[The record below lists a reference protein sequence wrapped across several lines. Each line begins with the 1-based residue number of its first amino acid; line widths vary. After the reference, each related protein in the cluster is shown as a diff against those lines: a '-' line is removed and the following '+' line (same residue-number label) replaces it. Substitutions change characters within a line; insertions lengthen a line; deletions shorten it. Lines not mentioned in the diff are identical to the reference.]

1 MPDLLRTI
9 SIHVEEPRAGSFE
22 WVLAERR
29 PGGAWT
35 ELSRAEAP
43 AGTFRQSMAEG
54 LQALEA
60 MVDDLDAGPRR
71 ADSGTPGDKHRKAK
85 PHGEGDGDEPEPEPP
100 PRTSMFGFGPVR

>member
-1 MPDLLRTI
+1 MTDQLRTI

-22 WVLAERR
+22 WVLAERQ
-29 PGGAWT
+29 PDGAWT
-35 ELSRAEAP
+35 EFRRADAP

-71 ADSGTPGDKHRKAK
+71 AVSGTPGEK
-85 PHGEGDGDEPEPEPP
+85 PHKARAHGDGDAPEPP
-100 PRTSMFGFGPVR
+100 PRTSLFGFGPAR